1 MRKLLID
8 TNLLV
13 LLTVGACDPALI
25 TVHKRCNTFSVD
37 DFGQLQDILGHYQ
50 ELWVTSH
57 CVAEA
62 SNLLKQT
69 RADTAQKLLDTLRA
83 LLAPA
88 RESHIHMHNI
98 FAAPQFLALGVA
110 DTAILQK
117 SRRVHTVLTVDLDL
131 FHALRSNGVHVI
143 NLNHHRTY

>member
-57 CVAEA
+57 CLAEA

-69 RADTAQKLLDTLRA
+69 RTDIAERLLNTLRV
-83 LLAPA
+83 LLSPV
-88 RESHIHMHNI
+88 RESHIAKHEVFTSPHY
-98 FAAPQFLALGVA
+98 LSLGVA

-117 SRRVHTVLTVDLDL
+117 AKRVDAVLTVDLDL
-131 FHALRSNGVHVI
+131 HHTLLTHDLPAI
-143 NLNHHRTY
+143 NLNHYRSY